1 MDVQNEEYYQEAMGS
16 NADLAICQ
24 TPKTQQVTQSVD
36 VGDVPRGHSYFPG
49 NDEANV
55 KNEQLSLEQV
65 RYMQRMAKNKVM

>member
-1 MDVQNEEYYQEAMGS
+1 MGS

-65 RYMQRMAKNKVM
+65 RYM